1 VSDTASLAGLH
12 DVFLNIMRVVTICLP
27 GSYVT
32 GLDELIK
39 QNKYPNRSEVIRIA
53 IRDLL
58 VEELWGKN
66 RKPSDNLP
74 LIAQIEKLIPR
85 NAPDVELRPEN
96 VQPS

>member
-1 VSDTASLAGLH
+1 
-12 DVFLNIMRVVTICLP
+12 MRVVTICLP

-58 VEELWGKN
+58 VDELWGKD
-66 RKPSDNLP
+66 RKPSGNIP

-85 NAPDVELRPEN
+85 NTNDVEIQTET

>member
-1 VSDTASLAGLH
+1 
-12 DVFLNIMRVVTICLP
+12 MRVVTICLP

-58 VEELWGKN
+58 VDELWGKD
-66 RKPSDNLP
+66 RRAADSIP

-85 NAPDVELRPEN
+85 NAPDIDLEPDS
-96 VQPS
+96 VQQS